1 MSLEERRRSIRH
13 LLDDDNPADAM
24 AAYYAYYHAD
34 NRTQLIPW
42 VGKELG
48 RALGYVALSRTGIDL
63 FRPLLTLRL
72 PYLDAAASVE
82 VIYQAMLPGTAVI
95 ISAPAHY
102 LPLIHAI
109 FEVQSE
115 QHLRVLYLDR
125 NRFEP
130 IVNVLVSQDTAANGL
145 PRFLAHTSPADG
157 QREVVASASLN
168 WQSPRYAEIA
178 VNTQAGQRRR
188 GFGRSVVAAMVQHL
202 VTNGRL
208 PLYAV
213 AEDNDASH
221 QLATSLGFVD
231 RGIRETILYASLRPR
246 PPL

>member
-1 MSLEERRRSIRH
+1 MSLHEHRRQIRH
-13 LLDDDNPADAM
+13 LLDDENPADAM
-24 AAYYAYYHAD
+24 AVYYAYHHPD
-34 NRTQLIPW
+34 NRTQLMPFAAQEAAQA
-42 VGKELG
+42 V
-48 RALGYVALSRTGIDL
+48 GYVALSRTGIDL
-63 FRPLLTLRL
+63 FRPLMTLRL
-72 PYLDAAASVE
+72 PYWDMATSVE
-82 VIYQAMLPGTAVI
+82 VIYGAMRSGTAVI
-95 ISAPAHY
+95 ISTPSHY
-102 LPLIHAI
+102 LPLINAV

-115 QHLRVLYLDR
+115 QHLRLLYLEPS
-125 NRFEP
+125 RFEP
-130 IVNVLVSQDTAANGL
+130 VINVLVSQDTAANGL
-145 PRFLAHTSPADG
+145 PRFLVHTSAPSG
-157 QREVVASASLN
+157 ERELAASASLN

-202 VTNGRL
+202 LANGRL

-213 AEDNDASH
+213 AEDNEASY